1 MYLQSWYQT
10 MPGVWYQ
17 DTVVDRH
24 FTHMLLDHQITNQIT
39 NQIQTYS
46 VKLFLAQVTNLFF
59 TLGLGRGWLL
69 KKRSQALLLDQGQ
82 LSLVVELVVVLSGQL
97 LLSQQ

>member
-1 MYLQSWYQT
+1 

-39 NQIQTYS
+39 NQNP
-46 VKLFLAQVTNLFF
+46 NLFSKIVPSSSYKLVF
-59 TLGLGRGWLL
+59 HTRVGQGLATQEEVTGSTVG
-69 KKRSQALLLDQGQ
+69 SGSVIAVGGVAGGVVG
-82 LSLVVELVVVLSGQL
+82 LVAVGPTVVVTGS
-97 LLSQQ
+97 